1 MGIIYNTKHFKN
13 KNKKIKNKKIKNYTE
28 SSFLLVKEIL
38 QN

>member
-28 SSFLLVKEIL
+28 SSFLSVKEIL